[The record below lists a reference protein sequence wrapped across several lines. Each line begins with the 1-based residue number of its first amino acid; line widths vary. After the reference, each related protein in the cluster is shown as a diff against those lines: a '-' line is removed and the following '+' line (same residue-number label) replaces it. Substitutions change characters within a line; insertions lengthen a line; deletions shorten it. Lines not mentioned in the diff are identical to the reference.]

1 MGSAIETEN
10 WQPGKVLNKTTT
22 SHTYPTVNNYW
33 TPLQTNK
40 NKDEEEHE
48 EQNHMINSTQMKI
61 NDKESNKW
69 TRRLAKQKEQQQE

>member
-1 MGSAIETEN
+1 MGWAIETEN
-10 WQPGKVLNKTTT
+10 WQPGKVLDKITT
-22 SHTYPTVNNYW
+22 SLTYPAVNNYW
-33 TPLQTNK
+33 TPLQKNENK
-40 NKDEEEHE
+40 EEEEQE